1 MKGRQK
7 QEFGEKKVGKNR
19 TGTKLGQIRDNKWT
33 EGGQI
38 VDKRL
43 KEDKKWDPHID
54 IQHRI
59 MQVKTKTRLTYL

>member
-7 QEFGEKKVGKNR
+7 QEIGEKKVGKNR

-54 IQHRI
+54 IQH
-59 MQVKTKTRLTYL
+59 